1 MVKRFIHWI
10 KDSKRKNV
18 GTVAWYVSIMTSAVI
33 QKNSYYDR
41 TSSGGTGGV
50 LSILKEEHIC

>member
-1 MVKRFIHWI
+1 
-10 KDSKRKNV
+10 
-18 GTVAWYVSIMTSAVI
+18 MTSAVI

-50 LSILKEEHIC
+50 LSILKEENSYAKEYAGSIGVWIAMSSLSK